1 VRSTTEAKAQAAV
14 GVWSRK
20 TRDKVVDRSFSVVGF
35 VTTLLGLGVLAALI
49 ADVVLDGGSRISWQF
64 LTSFPSR
71 RPADAGF
78 LSSIVGSLWVIATMI
93 VVAVPVGVA
102 AAVYLEEYSDQNWFY
117 HLLEINIA
125 NLAGVPSIIYG
136 LLGLGLFV
144 RWLAMGR
151 SVLAG
156 ALTLALLV
164 LPMIIMATREAL
176 RSIPM
181 SIREGAYALGAT
193 KWQVIRGQVLPA
205 ASGGIMTGVI
215 LSVSR
220 AIGETAPLIMIG
232 ALTYIAFLPQV
243 PVTGEFPYFT
253 LQGLM
258 DPFTAMPIQI
268 FNWVS
273 RPQKG
278 FLENAAAGIIVLLVI
293 TLLIN
298 GAAIWLRHRQQKKT
312 RW

>member
-1 VRSTTEAKAQAAV
+1 MGA
-14 GVWSRK
+14 WDRK
-20 TRDKVVDRSFSVVGF
+20 TRDRVVDRAFAVVGF
-35 VTTLLGLGVLAALI
+35 ATTLVGLGVLAVLL
-49 ADVVLDGGSRISWQF
+49 ADVLMDGGSRISWQF

-71 RPADAGF
+71 KPADAGI
-78 LSSIVGSLWVIATMI
+78 LSSIVGSLWVIVTMVI
-93 VVAVPVGVA
+93 VAVPVGVA
-102 AAVYLEEYSDQNWFY
+102 AAVYLEEYSKKNWFY

-144 RWLAMGR
+144 RWLSLGR
-151 SVLAG
+151 SILAG
-156 ALTLALLV
+156 ALTLALLI
-164 LPMIIMATREAL
+164 LPMVIMTTREAL

-205 ASGGIMTGVI
+205 AGGGVMTGVI

-220 AIGETAPLIMIG
+220 ALGETAPLITIG

-243 PVTGEFPYFT
+243 PVTGEFPFLT
-253 LQGLM
+253 LKGIL
-258 DPFTAMPIQI
+258 DPFTTMPIQI

-298 GAAIWLRHRQQKKT
+298 GAAIWLRHRHQKKT

>member
-1 VRSTTEAKAQAAV
+1 MKSTTEAAVQVAAPL
-14 GVWSRK
+14 WNRK
-20 TRDKVVDRSFSVVGF
+20 TRDRVIDRSFAVVGF
-35 VTTLLGLGVLAALI
+35 LTTLVGLGVLAALLI
-49 ADVVLDGGSRISWQF
+49 DVLLDGGSRISWQF

-71 RPADAGF
+71 RPLEAGF
-78 LSSIVGSLWVIATMI
+78 LSPIIGSLWVIATMV
-93 VVAVPVGVA
+93 VVAVPLGVA
-102 AAVYLEEYSDQNWFY
+102 AAVYLEEYSKQNWLY

-136 LLGLGLFV
+136 LLGLGLLV
-144 RWLAMGR
+144 RWLALGR
-151 SVLAG
+151 SILAG
-156 ALTLALLV
+156 ALTLALLI

-205 ASGGIMTGVI
+205 AGGGIMTGVI

-220 AIGETAPLIMIG
+220 AIGETAPLITIG

-243 PVTGEFPYFT
+243 PIAGEFPYLT
-253 LQGLM
+253 LRGLL
-258 DPFTAMPIQI
+258 DPFTVMPIQI

-278 FLENAAAGIIVLLVI
+278 FLVNAAAGILVLLVI

-298 GAAIWLRHRQQKKT
+298 GVAIWLRHRQQRKV